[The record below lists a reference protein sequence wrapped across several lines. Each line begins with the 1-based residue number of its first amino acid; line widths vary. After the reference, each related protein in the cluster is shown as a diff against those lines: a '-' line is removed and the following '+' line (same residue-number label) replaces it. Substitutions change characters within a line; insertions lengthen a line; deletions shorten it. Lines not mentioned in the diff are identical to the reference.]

1 MPGEKQDV
9 KDPLQET
16 KTLMACVEVGKLL
29 TSTLNLR
36 EILELIMLKVSQ
48 LVQAQNW
55 SLLLKDEKSNELI
68 FEVVVGINKELIKE
82 IRLKPGE
89 GIAGHVA
96 ETGKP
101 IYLSNAQNDPRFN
114 PKVDNRTGF
123 TTQSIICI
131 PLQTHG
137 KTLGVIEIVNIK
149 DMEIFK
155 SRDLPILTVLAD
167 YAAIAVENSRY
178 FARIQ
183 KMSITDEYTG
193 LHNARY
199 LYQILDALIRR
210 SFKKQTDFAV
220 VFVDIDNFKDVVDR
234 NGHLLGSQVLK
245 EIGKTIS
252 CCLSGQDKLFKYGG
266 DEYVI
271 IFPDRNRREAIEL
284 AEKILQ
290 SIRSSTYLN
299 SEPTPVKVTASFG
312 LAMFPE
318 DAKTRKELLLIADN
332 SMYRIKKS
340 TKNGI
345 GMI

>member
-123 TTQSIICI
+123 TT
-131 PLQTHG
+131 
-137 KTLGVIEIVNIK
+137 
-149 DMEIFK
+149 
-155 SRDLPILTVLAD
+155 
-167 YAAIAVENSRY
+167 
-178 FARIQ
+178 
-183 KMSITDEYTG
+183 
-193 LHNARY
+193 
-199 LYQILDALIRR
+199 
-210 SFKKQTDFAV
+210 
-220 VFVDIDNFKDVVDR
+220 
-234 NGHLLGSQVLK
+234 
-245 EIGKTIS
+245 
-252 CCLSGQDKLFKYGG
+252 
-266 DEYVI
+266 
-271 IFPDRNRREAIEL
+271 
-284 AEKILQ
+284 
-290 SIRSSTYLN
+290 YLN